1 MNNLEHSVRMQGISK
16 SYAYTIAKNEVD
28 LDLCPNGIQVLL
40 GENIAMTLDNV

>member
-16 SYAYTIAKNEVD
+16 SYTIAKNEVD